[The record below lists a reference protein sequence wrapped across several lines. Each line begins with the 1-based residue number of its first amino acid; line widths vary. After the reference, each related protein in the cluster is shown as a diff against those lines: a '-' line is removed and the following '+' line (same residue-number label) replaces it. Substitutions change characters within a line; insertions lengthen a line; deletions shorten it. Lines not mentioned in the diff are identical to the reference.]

1 MGSVSLKH
9 RLEYVA
15 LRFVAAV
22 VRSLPRKV
30 ALNTGRILG
39 RLGMKLLPGRYQQ
52 AKDNMMKALPELGPE
67 DIETNLRK
75 CFENF
80 GIFGVEVL
88 RLDLSASGA
97 DSVRNHIDI
106 SGENFL
112 QEALSLNRGAILL
125 TGHLGFW
132 ELGASIPT
140 ELGVPVDIVAKPL
153 KNPLSD
159 AYFEKIRKKFGANIL
174 SSRKGAKRILKS
186 LRAKRSV
193 GVLLDQH
200 ISPPGSV
207 ATDFFGRKAYTTTA
221 IANLAMKYQ
230 VPVVP
235 IFCLRKPDDR
245 YEVWIEPMLLLTDDN
260 GQNAESNTQLL
271 TNIIE
276 AAIRRDVSQWFWMHK
291 RWRVKKRQV
300 EGDPSE

>member
-1 MGSVSLKH
+1 MASVSFKH
-9 RLEYVA
+9 RLEYLGLRLAAA
-15 LRFVAAV
+15 LIRP
-22 VRSLPRKV
+22 LPRKV
-30 ALNTGRILG
+30 ALKVGRLLG

-52 AKDNMMKALPELGPE
+52 AKENMSKALPELSSAE
-67 DIETNLRK
+67 IETNLRR
-75 CFENF
+75 CFEHF
-80 GIFGVEVL
+80 GMSSMEML
-88 RLDLSASGA
+88 RFDLPASDPKA
-97 DSVRNHIDI
+97 VRNHIDI
-106 SGENFL
+106 SGENHL
-112 QEALSLNRGAILL
+112 KEALALDRGAILL

-159 AYFEKIRKKFGANIL
+159 AYFEKIRKSFGANIL

-207 ATDFFGRKAYTTTA
+207 PTDFFGRKAYTTTA

-245 YEVWIEPMLLLTDDN
+245 YDVWIEPMLLLSADN
-260 GQNAESNTQLL
+260 GQSVESNTQLL
-271 TNIIE
+271 TDIIE
-276 AAIRRDVSQWFWMHK
+276 AAIRRDPSQWFWMHK
-291 RWRVKKRQV
+291 RWRVKNKQV
-300 EGDPSE
+300 KGNASE